1 MTSRT
6 NSSTLSRVQPQAWAR
21 PARRRFQSWRRLAR
35 NRLALLALAIIV
47 LVTGA
52 AIFAPL
58 LAPFDPAAQETS
70 LSLRPPLTS
79 EHLLGTDQYG
89 RDVLSRLLFGARVS
103 LSVGLVAVIILI
115 VLGAVF
121 GAVAGYYGGNVDSGI
136 MRFVDVMLSIPQFF
150 LLLAVVAVFGPS
162 LPMTMLIIG
171 LTSWMGTARLV
182 RGQFLSLRVKEFVTA
197 AKVVGASDVRI
208 IHRHLLVNT
217 MPVIIIQAALSL
229 SFAILVEASLSYLGL
244 GAQPPTASW
253 GNMLSDG
260 KNFMRTSWWLTVFPG
275 LAVFLTVLAFNVLGD
290 ALREA
295 LDPRLKV

>member
-1 MTSRT
+1 MTSQT
-6 NSSTLSRVQPQAWAR
+6 SSPALPRAQPQAWTR
-21 PARRRFQSWRRLAR
+21 PAQRRFQSWRRFAR
-35 NRLALLALAIIV
+35 NRLAVLALAIIV
-47 LVTGA
+47 LVTLA
-52 AIFAPL
+52 AIFAPV

-70 LSLRPPLTS
+70 LSLRPPLTAD
-79 EHLLGTDQYG
+79 HLLGTDQYG

-103 LSVGLVAVIILI
+103 LSVGLVAVAILI

-121 GAVAGYYGGNVDSGI
+121 GALAGYYGGNVDSGI

-197 AKVVGASDVRI
+197 AKVVGASDLRI

-275 LAVFLTVLAFNVLGD
+275 LAVFVTVLAFNVLGD
-290 ALREA
+290 ALREV

>member
-6 NSSTLSRVQPQAWAR
+6 NSSTLSRVQPHAWAR